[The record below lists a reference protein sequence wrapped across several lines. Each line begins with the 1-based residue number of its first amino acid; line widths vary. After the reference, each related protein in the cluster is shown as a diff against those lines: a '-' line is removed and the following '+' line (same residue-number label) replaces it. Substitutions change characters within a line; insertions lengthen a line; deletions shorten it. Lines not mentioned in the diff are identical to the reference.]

1 MNRDRLPVDRRTRE
15 QSSFLK
21 KRHTERPKK
30 LEAGFFLSLFFFSEI
45 LIREK
50 CGLWIAYI
58 QSSRIRNAIFRI
70 HIFVLRKQKRVGE
83 RASERASERERE
95 RERETRL
102 RENETLKIFDDK
114 IIYFLAVRIILFNI
128 FEII

>member
-30 LEAGFFLSLFFFSEI
+30 LEAGFFLFFFFFFFSVI

-58 QSSRIRNAIFRI
+58 QPSTFNGFEMRSFEFASSC
-70 HIFVLRKQKRVGE
+70 RKKAEESG
-83 RASERASERERE
+83 RASEQTSERASERD

-102 RENETLKIFDDK
+102 RENETLLKFSTIK
-114 IIYFLAVRIILFNI
+114 LSLG
-128 FEII
+128 